1 MSPFSANSPRPALLD
16 DCDGDGK
23 PDATDNCP
31 ATANADQADADSD
44 GSGDACDTTPQGTT
58 PPQITTPGPI
68 TADATGPA
76 GAAVSY
82 EASADDDLDPRPALV
97 CSPASG
103 SVFVIGAT
111 TVDCVATDSG
121 GNAASAS
128 FVVTVLDAKQQLSR
142 LIGEVDDATN
152 LPAPAKAPLTATLRA
167 ALSSFD
173 HGNQPHHSQACPT
186 LHAFISVVRSTAP
199 PQAAEWT
206 ADADRIR
213 AVLAC

>member
-1 MSPFSANSPRPALLD
+1 MTELAVDFFGRRLER
-16 DCDGDGK
+16 DGDGK

-31 ATANADQADADSD
+31 ATPNADQADADSD

-76 GAAVSY
+76 GAAVSF
-82 EASADDDLDPRPALV
+82 EASADDDLDPHPALV

-103 SVFVIGAT
+103 SMFAIGAT
-111 TVDCVATDSG
+111 TVHCVTTDSG

-128 FVVTVLDAKQQLSR
+128 FVVTVLDAKEQLSR
-142 LIGEVDDATN
+142 LISEVDDATN
-152 LPAPAKAPLTATLRA
+152 LPAPGKAPLSATLRA
-167 ALSSFD
+167 ALSSIG
-173 HGNQPHHSQACPT
+173 HGNQPHHPQACST
-186 LHAFISVVRSTAP
+186 LRAFITVLRSTTASP
-199 PQAAEWT
+199 AQTAEWT
-206 ADADRIR
+206 ADANRIR